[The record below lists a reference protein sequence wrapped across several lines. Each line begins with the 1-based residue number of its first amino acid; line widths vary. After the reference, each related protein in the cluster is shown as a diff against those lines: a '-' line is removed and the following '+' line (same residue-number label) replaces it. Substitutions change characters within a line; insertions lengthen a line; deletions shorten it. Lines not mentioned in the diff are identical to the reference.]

1 MQQRVTQAIPLLFV
15 LLLIIWIGSI
25 AASISVQP
33 ILTENFRARP
43 WGTVFPI
50 GTFLA
55 IFASLSLHRC
65 HRAGTTFKTSALSLY
80 VMICS
85 ATADLYPYV
94 LPARNPQWGLTIA
107 RVASSPES
115 MTLAL
120 LWWIPGMVLVGIYTY
135 FVYGKILPTRLSLP
149 HEEH

>member
-1 MQQRVTQAIPLLFV
+1 MR
-15 LLLIIWIGSI
+15 S
-25 AASISVQP
+25 
-33 ILTENFRARP
+33 N
-43 WGTVFPI
+43 
-50 GTFLA
+50 
-55 IFASLSLHRC
+55 
-65 HRAGTTFKTSALSLY
+65 AGTPPREAWFVEPGSDLALN
-80 VMICS
+80 VNW
-85 ATADLYPYV
+85 AAAAAGLYPYV

-135 FVYGKILPTRLSLP
+135 FVYGKILPTRLSLA